1 MIRRSSAWIALAQT
15 WLALLWLGVDTRP
28 SAAQE
33 RWLLVPVLTAA
44 PPRDISLSELST
56 PFETALR
63 KRDQNVLTNPEAGLL
78 FETRHSSEPVK
89 LNNDELTRLLRSVGL
104 AARHLA
110 LGELPQAQQAME
122 GVYSLSG
129 PARDFLNREAARARR
144 IFDTCLMTAY
154 LWERDDKPQQ
164 ALRQMME
171 CSRNFPGFRPE
182 GRAYPPE
189 LRAVFE
195 QAKQQLSQQPST
207 TLLVKSQSSAG
218 CRVRLNGI
226 EVGKSPMSFSDV
238 RAGVTRVQ
246 LECQPGVP
254 GRSHA
259 VELKA
264 GENLLEIDAE
274 FDANAHSQSGLWLQY
289 DSATSRDARIDK
301 DLMQLQKVLG
311 AAHVVGLVIEGS
323 AYPVIHVR
331 ALADPGYEVAT
342 LSYSRGEGFSAEA
355 IAAALAELMPKKPA
369 PKALPSAP
377 EETPIVLAAGSN
389 SVFAPRAT
397 EGAEPEPPNQQNAL
411 LGAALAVIGT
421 GGIATGWVLYALRY
435 EYRNDQLT
443 HAEDAAVSA
452 ARYNPQPA
460 WALGVTAAGALM
472 FSWSEYFWLPNAN
485 EIPALAWVAGGLGSA
500 VGLLGLGFS
509 VFGDRCTGG
518 SGDGSFALGCS
529 RLHSDVIF
537 GPMIALNALPLLS
550 VPLAYAIRV
559 WARPSTKASLPSL
572 VLNVETAPSGGA
584 LIRLRGA
591 F

>member
-1 MIRRSSAWIALAQT
+1 LLSAQAQST
-15 WLALLWLGVDTRP
+15 
-28 SAAQE
+28 AAQE
-33 RWLLVPVLTAA
+33 RWLLVPVLTAP
-44 PPRDISLSELST
+44 PPRDASLSQLSS
-56 PFETALR
+56 PFEQALR
-63 KRDQNVLTNPEAGLL
+63 KRDQNVMTNPEAGLL

-89 LNNDELTRLLRSVGL
+89 LNNDELSRLLHSVGQ

-129 PARDFLNREAARARR
+129 PARDYLNREAARARR

-189 LRAVFE
+189 LRAVFD
-195 QAKQQLSQQPST
+195 QAKQQLNQQPST
-207 TLLVKSQSSAG
+207 TLLVKNQSSAG

-246 LECQPGVP
+246 LECQPGVA
-254 GRSHA
+254 GRIHA
-259 VELKA
+259 VELKP
-264 GENLLEIDAE
+264 GENLLEINAE
-274 FDANAHSQSGLWLQY
+274 FDANVHSQSGLWLQY
-289 DSATSRDARIDK
+289 DSTSTRDARIDT

-323 AYPVIHVR
+323 TYPRVHVR

-342 LSYSRGEGFSAEA
+342 LSYSAGEGFNADAVS
-355 IAAALAELMPKKPA
+355 AALAELMPKKPA
-369 PKALPSAP
+369 PKALGETTPAVP
-377 EETPIVLAAGSN
+377 EDAPIVLAAGSN
-389 SVFAPRAT
+389 SVFPPSAT
-397 EGAEPEPPNQQNAL
+397 EGAEPEPPDQQNAL
-411 LGAALAVIGT
+411 LGAALAVVGT
-421 GGIATGWVLYALRY
+421 GALATGWVLYALRY

-443 HAEDAAVSA
+443 HAEDSAVSPA
-452 ARYNPQPA
+452 LYNPQPS
-460 WALGVTAAGALM
+460 WTLGVTAVGVLL

-485 EIPALAWVAGGLGSA
+485 QVPPLAWVAGGLGTA
-500 VGLLGLGFS
+500 LGLLGLGFS
-509 VFGDRCTGG
+509 QFGAKCKN
-518 SGDGSFALGCS
+518 GDDGTFAAECS
-529 RLHSDVIF
+529 RFQSDDLF
-537 GPMIALNALPLLS
+537 GPMLALHALPLLS
-550 VPLAYAIRV
+550 APLAYAIRI
-559 WARPSTKASLPSL
+559 WARPAATVALSF
-572 VLNVETAPSGGA
+572 ETAPSGGA